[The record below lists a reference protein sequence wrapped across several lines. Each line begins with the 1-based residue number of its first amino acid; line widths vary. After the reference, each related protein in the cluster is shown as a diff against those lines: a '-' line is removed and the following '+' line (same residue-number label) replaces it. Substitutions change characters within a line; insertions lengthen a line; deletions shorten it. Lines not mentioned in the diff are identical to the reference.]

1 MPPAHSG
8 NHQLPPANRPGRSL
22 RVSRILGIDYGT
34 VRIGLA
40 LSDPTGTLASPLP
53 FLDNQSPEQVT
64 KAISELIHNHQIIGI
79 VIGLPRNMDGT
90 YGPSAQ
96 KVRDFIDQMKGS
108 ITLPITPIDERLT
121 TAQASKQLSSIG
133 LNQKKLRKKVDS
145 SSACLILQQYL
156 DRNTPLI

>member
-1 MPPAHSG
+1 
-8 NHQLPPANRPGRSL
+8 
-22 RVSRILGIDYGT
+22 VSRFLGIDYGT

-53 FLDNQSPEQVT
+53 FLENQSPQQVT
-64 KAISELIHNHQIIGI
+64 TALSELIQTHQIEGL

-96 KVRDFIDQMKGS
+96 KVRDFIAQIQKS
-108 ITLPITPIDERLT
+108 ISLPITPIDERLT

-133 LNQKKLRKKVDS
+133 MNQKQLRKKVDS

-156 DRNTPLI
+156 DRNTPLL

>member
-1 MPPAHSG
+1 M
-8 NHQLPPANRPGRSL
+8 
-22 RVSRILGIDYGT
+22 SRFLGIDYGT

-53 FLDNQSPEQVT
+53 FLENQSLQQVIT
-64 KAISELIHNHQIIGI
+64 ALSELIQTHQIEGLI
-79 VIGLPRNMDGT
+79 IGLPRNMDGT

-96 KVRDFIDQMKGS
+96 KVRDFIAQIQKS
-108 ITLPITPIDERLT
+108 ISLPITPIDERLT

-133 LNQKKLRKKVDS
+133 MNQKQLRKKVDS

-156 DRNTPLI
+156 DRNTPLL